1 MPGVLSGLNHSL
13 DIHAWGRSRIPRSSS
28 SSWRL
33 LTQSSSQV
41 PSTVTLRLLR
51 RRLSNCSSRQRFPSV
66 FPARHRASEHEG
78 DLASGWCHGTLVATT
93 AEGRG
98 AGQGWN
104 RTISPACIG

>member
-1 MPGVLSGLNHSL
+1 MAMPGVLSGLNHSL

-51 RRLSNCSSRQRFPSV
+51 RRLSNCSSDSV
-66 FPARHRASEHEG
+66 SQAYFR
-78 DLASGWCHGTLVATT
+78 
-93 AEGRG
+93 RG
-98 AGQGWN
+98 IGPVFRSIPYLDDFNDVVSFGKAKDEDWQGWV
-104 RTISPACIG
+104 IGV